1 MTEPDER
8 RLPPQ
13 HILSELG
20 FGVRPTD
27 EGLDGSASIIP
38 EMHVPGTDHLRT
50 SILAVWADMIT
61 GLLAA
66 KHMVDRVP
74 VTLELDIHL
83 YRPAPSS
90 GVVHGSGRP
99 VKKGRT
105 VFVGSVDFADDD
117 GDIFAFGSA
126 SFMAVHDPTLR
137 LPEALGFDRPPPM
150 QTLSMALADR
160 AGCRRVEPGVV
171 VLERSEDGLN
181 AANTV
186 NGGLIALAVEEAAL
200 SRSPGRT
207 LSVLDVHFLQPVRNG
222 PVTARAQ
229 TRTDVCQIEVHDHG
243 SHDRLAAIATARLF
257 NAGG

>member
-1 MTEPDER
+1 MTERHDGPAAQ
-8 RLPPQ
+8 Q

-27 EGLDGSASIIP
+27 EGLEGSGSIIP
-38 EMHVPGTDHLRT
+38 EMHVPGTNHLRT
-50 SILAVWADMIT
+50 SILAAWADMVT

-66 KHMVDRVP
+66 KHMADRVP

-90 GVVHGSGRP
+90 GVVRATGRP

-105 VFVGSVDFADDD
+105 VFVASVDFADDD

-137 LPEALGFDRPPPM
+137 LPNALSFDLAPPT

-160 AGCRRVEPGVV
+160 AGCRRVEPGLV

-181 AANTV
+181 AANTM
-186 NGGLIALAVEEAAL
+186 NGGLIALAVEEAAVSL
-200 SRSPGRT
+200 SPGHT
-207 LSVLDVHFLQPVRNG
+207 LSVLDVHFLQPVRHG
-222 PVTARAQ
+222 PVTARAR
-229 TRTDVCQIEVHDHG
+229 TRQGVCQIEVHDHG
-243 SHDRLAAIATARLF
+243 SHDRLAAMATVRLF
-257 NAGG
+257 T